1 MPVIV
6 DVHNHIFPPLSGAC
20 GFDTE
25 EEHRQFLQLYIAT
38 HGEPAR
44 RLRDHAHVPES
55 EHALHDGRLQ
65 DPEGLKGA
73 ANFRVGK
80 FGRFEWDYEGE
91 THYRSFLPPSLQDMT
106 SPVEFVLQQMARAGV
121 DCAVLQNARLYG
133 RLNDKFSEAVRAY
146 PGKFI
151 GLADVK
157 ETEAHT
163 QQEIDRLTHAVKQLG
178 LRGVYYANRGL
189 FFDRYQYSFGDS
201 RFDAYWETVRELG
214 IPVFW
219 EIQGVPLPTPERYL
233 EQINCLD
240 QWCER
245 FPEIPCILTHG
256 ISPTYL
262 QDDIPEPIERLCQ
275 HEQLMIEVL
284 YPIHWGREH
293 EYPYPEL
300 RPTLTRLVD
309 LVGSSRLAWGSDMP
323 NVERNC
329 TYRQSLDYLRYGLD
343 GIVTE
348 QEMDRILGENVLD
361 LLTRRG

>member
-1 MPVIV
+1 MIV
-6 DVHNHIFPPLSGAC
+6 DAHNHIFPPLSSAC
-20 GFDTE
+20 GFDSE
-25 EEHRQFLQLYIAT
+25 EEHRQFLQLYIAR

-55 EHALHDGRLQ
+55 ERALHDDNLQ
-65 DPEGLKGA
+65 GPNGLREA

-106 SPVEFVLQQMARAGV
+106 SPVEFILQQMARAGV

-133 RLNDKFSEAVRAY
+133 RLNEQFSDAMLKY

-163 QQEIDRLTHAVKQLG
+163 QEEMDRLTHAVKHLG

-189 FFDRYQYSFGDS
+189 FFDRYQCSFDDS
-201 RFDAYWETVRELG
+201 RFDAYWETVRDLR
-214 IPVFW
+214 IPIFW
-219 EIQGVPLPTPERYL
+219 EIQGVPVPTSESYL
-233 EQINCLD
+233 EQINRLH

-245 FPEIPCILTHG
+245 FPDIPCVLTHG
-256 ISPTYL
+256 ISPPYL
-262 QDDIPEPIERLCQ
+262 KDDIPEQIDRLCK
-275 HEQLMIEVL
+275 HEQVTIEVL

-293 EYPYPEL
+293 DYPYPEL
-300 RPTLTRLVD
+300 GPTLTRLVN
-309 LVGSSRLAWGSDMP
+309 LVGTSRLAWGSDMP

-329 TYRQSLDYLRYGLD
+329 TYQQSLDYLKYGLE

-348 QEMDRILGENVLD
+348 LELDRILGGNVLN
-361 LLTRRG
+361 LLTPYG